1 MSASVFGPMSS
12 PIQPDG
18 IELMSTTL
26 GEIERRGEEKRRG
39 EEIRRGE
46 EREDMMREGER
57 REGDAR

>member
-26 GEIERRGEEKRRG
+26 SEIEKRREVMRVTR
-39 EEIRRGE
+39 EEKKRE
-46 EREDMMREGER
+46 ECTGKEKIEFTSSTMI
-57 REGDAR
+57 